1 MNTVPLMIST
11 KDLSYI
17 ADMFEWNFVASKKAN
32 HFVLQMIDPE
42 VKELIQRVCLMHS
55 EHCKEL
61 VNILR

>member
-17 ADMFEWNFVASKKAN
+17 ADMFEWNFTASKKAY
-32 HFVLQMIDPE
+32 HFSHEINDTE
-42 VKELIQRVCLMHS
+42 IKELVERVSKMHA
-55 EHCKEL
+55 EHCKKL